1 MFLRSNT
8 DSYAKGV
15 LSEAN
20 YEYGNKRSLI
30 SMKMCGLSWFI
41 ELVCSSCSVLIIA
54 FALFGPIATNRA
66 RLTYIHYLDCI
77 CMSVIIPLAHL
88 LNNEET
94 KGVIATENWYQGLR
108 HILGIH
114 DSGNSNQVANQN
126 SERNPR

>member
-1 MFLRSNT
+1 MFLRSNA
-8 DSYAKGV
+8 DSYAKGA

-20 YEYGNKRSLI
+20 YEYGKKRSLI

-41 ELVCSSCSVLIIA
+41 ELVCTSSFVLIIA
-54 FALFGPIATNRA
+54 FAIFGPISSNRA

-77 CMSVIIPLAHL
+77 CMSVIIPLVHL

-114 DSGNSNQVANQN
+114 NSGNANQVANQKT
-126 SERNPR
+126 